1 METAYLFNEY
11 FLSIIFRGD
20 VLAPGISRTTF
31 DVIYPLGVNVGGIEN
46 SLKNI
51 DETKVLTGF
60 LQVY

>member
-20 VLAPGISRTTF
+20 VLAPGISSTTF
-31 DVIYPLGVNVGGIEN
+31 DVIDPLGVNVGGIEN